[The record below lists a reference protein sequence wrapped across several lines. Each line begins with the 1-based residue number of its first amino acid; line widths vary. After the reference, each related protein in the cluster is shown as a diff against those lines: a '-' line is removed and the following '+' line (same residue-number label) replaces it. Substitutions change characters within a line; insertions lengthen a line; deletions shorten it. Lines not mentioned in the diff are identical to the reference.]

1 MNRVQK
7 KIVILLF
14 CVIENFITCNS
25 TSTWIPG
32 SCASLNYHGPNPDR
46 LTKFVFSK
54 TIKEA

>member
-1 MNRVQK
+1 MNRVRY
-7 KIVILLF
+7 KILILLF

-32 SCASLNYHGPNPDR
+32 SCAILNYHRTNPDR
-46 LTKFVFSK
+46 LTKLVFSK